1 MNCCAARGIPFCS
14 IRSLMTLLAVSLLLL
29 PKLVGAQVHEHST
42 LLHNVPDFRGQ
53 SGCETVTASRDY
65 SSTTTV
71 ECLVIE
77 SGTTRVRA
85 GATVTVDTILVLSSG
100 GFRWSLARI

>member
-1 MNCCAARGIPFCS
+1 MICVVV
-14 IRSLMTLLAVSLLLL
+14 RSLALCRYLRIAIPALVLAGL
-29 PKLVGAQVHEHST
+29 PGTAGGQVHEHAT
-42 LLHNVPDFRGQ
+42 LPHNIPDFRGQ

-65 SSTTTV
+65 SSSTTV

-85 GATVTVDTILVLSSG
+85 GATLTADTILVL
-100 GFRWSLARI
+100 